1 MCYFNSYHVPEV
13 RIVTCEPLRPGKSSE
28 LLLKF
33 CNPTQH
39 QTQVVLLPLDTPMT
53 PILTLVDEKEEV
65 KQDNAQQVNACCFSN
80 YTVPNYNVAI
90 ILGI

>member
-1 MCYFNSYHVPEV
+1 MFLILIYIYFYHSYHVPEV

-39 QTQVVLLPLDTPMT
+39 QTQIILLSLDTPLT
-53 PILTLVDEKEEV
+53 PILTAVDEKEEL
-65 KQDNAQQVNACCFSN
+65 KQENTQQVN
-80 YTVPNYNVAI
+80 T
-90 ILGI
+90 

>member
-1 MCYFNSYHVPEV
+1 MYYFNSYHVPEV

-53 PILTLVDEKEEV
+53 PILTIVDEKEEV
-65 KQDNAQQVNACCFSN
+65 KQDNAQQVNDCCFLN
-80 YTVPNYNVAI
+80 YTISNVPI
-90 ILGI
+90 ILGM

>member
-1 MCYFNSYHVPEV
+1 MYLCCSYHVPEV

-39 QTQVVLLPLDTPMT
+39 QTQVVLLSLDTPMT
-53 PILTLVDEKEEV
+53 PILTVVDEKEEV
-65 KQDNAQQVNACCFSN
+65 KQDNTQQVKGQVGLPFPKLCCF
-80 YTVPNYNVAI
+80 
-90 ILGI
+90 

>member
-1 MCYFNSYHVPEV
+1 M

-65 KQDNAQQVNACCFSN
+65 NQDNAQQVNARCF
-80 YTVPNYNVAI
+80 PNYIVSNVAI